1 MKDSFTDVKSL
12 IFEGFIKET
21 IKFKNI
27 VIVIRTLSLAE
38 ENFVIETYSHL
49 SDSYNLLAAADTIKK
64 SLYSI
69 NGCKIQ
75 DKHKELVDDWPKQ
88 LIIKLFNVYL
98 SLCERAR
105 NATKII
111 DKFIQT
117 NDSKVRWSI
126 IKTTKTS
133 INSTIITGNTEFES
147 GGLSYPQQVWI
158 FLNEQEDII
167 SENKLNWLR
176 IEYMTESICSFINP
190 KAMKQVQS
198 KKQLEKDEEFKKQQK
213 EELKRIQKES
223 KEKTMIENSADD
235 LFDSLERRKDE
246 TALEYRERVAKAVS
260 KSREEDEHDR
270 IIREY
275 EEYEF
280 ARRLRIQKENTRRSK
295 LLHEKKK
302 ENSFVIEV
310 PNMRNDIQVGYHQIS
325 NLGSDDDEYE
335 SLVQQEQTNNKYYIK
350 GVDYSEIIEIVSFS
364 MLKNRDRI
372 LNEVINEPN
381 EVTIKWIDHY
391 IESEKE
397 QTDISRELQEIQKD
411 SIARGQS
418 SAEVLMN
425 RRDQI
430 LDRGKN
436 KFEYQQEE
444 MIKQIQTEQDEIQF
458 GG

>member
-27 VIVIRTLSLAE
+27 VIVIRTLSLTE
-38 ENFVIETYSHL
+38 ENSVIETYSQL
-49 SDSYNLLAAADTIKK
+49 SDSYNLLAACDTIKK
-64 SLYSI
+64 SIYSI
-69 NGCKIQ
+69 NGCKIE
-75 DKHKELVDDWPKQ
+75 DKHKELVYDWPKQ

-105 NATKII
+105 TATKQI

-126 IKTTKTS
+126 LKSTKTS
-133 INSTIITGNTEFES
+133 LNSAVITGNPEFES
-147 GGLSYPQQVWI
+147 RGLSYPQQVWI
-158 FLNEQEDII
+158 FFNEQEDVI
-167 SENKLNWLR
+167 SENKLNWSR
-176 IEYMTESICSFINP
+176 VEYMTESICSFINP
-190 KAMKQVQS
+190 KAMKQVQH
-198 KKQLEKDEEFKKQQK
+198 KKQLENDEEFKKQQK
-213 EELKRIQKES
+213 EESKRIQKES

-260 KSREEDEHDR
+260 KAWEEDEHDR
-270 IIREY
+270 IVREY
-275 EEYEF
+275 EEFEF
-280 ARRLRIQKENTRRSK
+280 ARRLRIQKENTRRSR

-302 ENSFVIEV
+302 ENSFIIEV
-310 PNMRNDIQVGYHQIS
+310 PEMRNDIPVAYHQMS
-325 NLGSDDDEYE
+325 SLGSDDDHFE
-335 SLVQQEQTNNKYYIK
+335 SLVQHEQTNNKYYIK
-350 GVDYSEIIEIVSFS
+350 GVDYSEIIDIVSFS

-372 LNEVINEPN
+372 LNEVISEPD
-381 EVTIKWIDHY
+381 EVTQKWIEHY

-397 QTDISRELQEIQKD
+397 QTDISKELFEIEKEAVT
-411 SIARGQS
+411 SGQS
-418 SAEVLMN
+418 SAEIMMN
-425 RRDQI
+425 RRDHI

-436 KFEYQQEE
+436 KFENQQDE
-444 MIKQIQTEQDEIQF
+444 MKRQIQSENDEIQF